1 MPYYSITLD
10 GQNNLQRIG
19 YFITTSIFSDNYLD
33 AINYAK
39 NKIKKKIKK
48 IHGIQ
53 TDHFEI
59 VNIEEIFFFKKNTN
73 FYFYNL

>member
-10 GQNNLQRIG
+10 GQNDLQKIG
-19 YFITTSIFSDNYLD
+19 YFITTNIFSKDYSNAMND
-33 AINYAK
+33 AK
-39 NKIKKKIKK
+39 NKIRKKLKK
-48 IHGIQ
+48 YHNIH

-59 VNIEEIFFFKKNTN
+59 INIEEIFFFKKNTN